1 MENKDIFK
9 DDAKYLNGPEN
20 WIIRY
25 YYYLSNG
32 LVELNGFRNLFL
44 GILTVYITFKL
55 DSYWYAIIIFIV
67 SIIILTVVG
76 YYMTHRVSKVRDWLS
91 VRFSS
96 YFGMKSINYT
106 EESFKLLQSINEQLV
121 ELNKEVD
128 TL

>member
-1 MENKDIFK
+1 MEDKELFK
-9 DDAKYLNGPEN
+9 DDDKYLKGATN
-20 WIIRY
+20 WLIRY

-44 GILTVYITFKL
+44 GILTIYITFKL

-67 SIIILTVVG
+67 SIIILTGVG
-76 YYMTHRVSKVRDWLS
+76 YYMTHRVSKVRDWLG

-106 EESFKLLQSINEQLV
+106 EENYKLMV
-121 ELNKEVD
+121 EIRDLLLKK
-128 TL
+128 